1 MTAKEPKPTSFT
13 FWFFLSEAPMVPSK
27 LLRVSLAR
35 CALQPVV
42 FWISP
47 IRCFLSL
54 VPDGVA
60 V

>member
-1 MTAKEPKPTSFT
+1 M
-13 FWFFLSEAPMVPSK
+13 SEAPMVPSK

-47 IRCFLSL
+47 IRWFLSL